1 MSLDYSI
8 VDLVAAFV
16 VLASTVYAT
25 WKGFI
30 SETLSIVAW
39 AVAAFASLYLG
50 PLAGDRLYALISPP
64 WLASLAGYAIVFLVV
79 LIPLSLA
86 SSRLAQSVQH
96 SPVGFID
103 RVLGMAFG
111 VVRGVVVLGLAYL
124 VFTAFVPI
132 RSQPKWLTTARALPL
147 IQSSSEVLLSLV
159 PNSHAQDVVPLT
171 RKAQNLPDRKSTRL
185 NSSHMSISYAVFCL
199 KKKNNDMI
207 QRKLPPAFLHQYPC
221 TIT

>member
-50 PLAGDRLYALISPP
+50 PWAGDRLYALISPP

-171 RKAQNLPDRKSTRL
+171 RKAQNLPAGGPEAAAPDKPKSVKHVTKGYGVGDRRALDRL
-185 NSSHMSISYAVFCL
+185 FEATGNGGSG
-199 KKKNNDMI
+199 K
-207 QRKLPPAFLHQYPC
+207 P
-221 TIT
+221 

>member
-39 AVAAFASLYLG
+39 AAAAIAALYLG
-50 PLAGDRLYALISPP
+50 PWAADRLYGLISPP
-64 WLASLAGYAIVFLVV
+64 WLALLAGYAIVFLVV

-86 SSRLAQSVQH
+86 SSRLAQRVQH

-132 RSQPKWLTTARALPL
+132 RNQPKWLTTARALPL

-171 RKAQNLPDRKSTRL
+171 RKAQNLPAGGPETAAPDKPKPVKHVTKGYGVGDRRALDRL
-185 NSSHMSISYAVFCL
+185 FEATGNGGSG
-199 KKKNNDMI
+199 K
-207 QRKLPPAFLHQYPC
+207 P
-221 TIT
+221 